1 MTRVAAAAA
10 EECQREARAQIFLRL
25 FLHRVGSGVQCGVDS
40 APYFVAAGFGA
51 GGAGG
56 AANSRM

>member
-10 EECQREARAQIFLRL
+10 EECQREARKQIFLQL
-25 FLHRVGSGVQCGVDS
+25 FIHRVGSGVQCGVDS

-51 GGAGG
+51 GGA
-56 AANSRM
+56 ANSRT